1 MTHPSRGSARRTRTA
16 SRRLGL
22 ALTMTA
28 LYVASTPPL
37 ASAAPSPSA
46 ADHDPGYTITT
57 TVSDPNDTRGRL
69 DIASVRHRIRVRSPQ
84 RVSVTYRVKTYTDFA
99 TSALDRRHRHFVI
112 ELHRDSPAGADR
124 NILVS
129 GRDGRLVAEVISN
142 ATREVIATAEVTRPN
157 RHTVR
162 VRGPRHLVGA
172 RSYFAYSDFHS
183 PSSPRCGWT
192 DGYRVTCQ
200 DTVPE
205 RGWIRMDRPAWP
217 RD

>member
-1 MTHPSRGSARRTRTA
+1 MTLSSHRSARRTRPA
-16 SRRLGL
+16 SHRLGL

-28 LYVASTPPL
+28 LYVASTPAL

-46 ADHDPGYTITT
+46 TDHDTGYTITT
-57 TVSDPNDTRGRL
+57 TVSDPNDTPGRL
-69 DIASVRHRIRVRSPQ
+69 DVASVRHRIRVRSPE
-84 RVSVTYRVKTYTDFA
+84 RVSVTYRVKTFTDFA
-99 TSALDRRHRHFVI
+99 SSALHRRHRNFVI
-112 ELHRDSPAGADR
+112 ELHRDSTAGASR

-129 GRDGRLVAEVISN
+129 SRDGRLVAEVISN
-142 ATREVIATAEVTRPN
+142 ATRKVIATAKVTRPN

-162 VRGPRHLVGA
+162 VQGPRHLVGA
-172 RSYFAYSDFHS
+172 RSYFAYSNFHS